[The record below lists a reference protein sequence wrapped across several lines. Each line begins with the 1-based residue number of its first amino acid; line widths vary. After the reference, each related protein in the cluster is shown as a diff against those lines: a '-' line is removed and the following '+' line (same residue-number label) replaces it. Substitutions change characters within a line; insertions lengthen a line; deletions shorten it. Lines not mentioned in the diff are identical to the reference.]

1 MEAVPPNGFVVSDV
15 GMGSILA
22 TTSTSLFPD
31 LFVEWCYSRDYPPV
45 LHEVLEASFFEM
57 VTLPL
62 TEHAA
67 TYLDCC
73 SAFPAEMLLEE
84 SGPEI
89 VDEGDRELLQ
99 AEEEMLDSLPL
110 PHASAG
116 EDRRRAEWS

>member
-1 MEAVPPNGFVVSDV
+1 
-15 GMGSILA
+15 
-22 TTSTSLFPD
+22 
-31 LFVEWCYSRDYPPV
+31 
-45 LHEVLEASFFEM
+45 M

-89 VDEGDRELLQ
+89 VDEGDRELLRS
-99 AEEEMLDSLPL
+99 EEEMIDSLPL

-116 EDRRRAEWS
+116 EDRRRAEWSRLPQNIRAAIRRLHRQFGHPPQ